1 MKIIDTTCYSHILYL
16 QTRGERF
23 KQAINKLAITYGP
36 AFDHEGMAGYIETT
50 VEIEVKD
57 LKVFSDI
64 WLEWYNLPGDKR
76 IQIYSLA
83 KGTCL

>member
-1 MKIIDTTCYSHILYL
+1 MKITDTTCYSHILWL

-23 KQAINKLAITYGP
+23 KQAINKLSITYGP
-36 AFDHEGMAGYIETT
+36 AFDYEGIAGYIETT

-64 WLEWYNLPGDKR
+64 WLEWYTLHSDTRAKL
-76 IQIYSLA
+76 YSLA
-83 KGTCL
+83 KGTCI